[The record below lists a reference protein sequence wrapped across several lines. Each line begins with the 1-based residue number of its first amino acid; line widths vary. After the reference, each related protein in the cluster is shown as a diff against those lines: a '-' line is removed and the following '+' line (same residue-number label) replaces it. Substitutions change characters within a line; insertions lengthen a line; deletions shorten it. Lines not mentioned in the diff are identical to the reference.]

1 MRLLTLQEAAEKVR
15 CSVAHLCNLT
25 HGKVRGA
32 PRLPVIELGRR
43 RMISEDSLHEYLARL
58 EANAQQKPVE
68 ADLDGTS
75 GASGAR

>member
-1 MRLLTLQEAAEKVR
+1 MKLLTIKEAAERVR

-43 RMISEDSLHEYLARL
+43 RMISEDSLYDYLAKVEAKVEQEATEARL
-58 EANAQQKPVE
+58 E
-68 ADLDGTS
+68 
-75 GASGAR
+75 